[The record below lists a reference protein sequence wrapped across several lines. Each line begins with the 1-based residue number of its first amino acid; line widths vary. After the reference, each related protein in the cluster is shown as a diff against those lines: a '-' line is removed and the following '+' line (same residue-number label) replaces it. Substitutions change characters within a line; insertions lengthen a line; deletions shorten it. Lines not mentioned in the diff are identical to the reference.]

1 MLTMP
6 VATCSVLVASRMGST
21 QASSAGGEPPT
32 QTAPYPRDSIS
43 LACSGVTPRPN
54 DPNRPRLGLLAAE
67 SVMKSPT
74 GGAATLFRGGFI
86 HDGRHFQRQQHDEAR
101 IAGHGFHSQV
111 PTMIFDDDVP

>member
-43 LACSGVTPRPN
+43 LACWGVTPRPN
-54 DPNRPRLGLLAAE
+54 DPNRPRLGLPAAE
-67 SVMKSPT
+67 SVMLSPT
-74 GGAATLFRGGFI
+74 GGVGALFRQRDIDGG
-86 HDGRHFQRQQHDEAR
+86 RYLQRQQHDEPR
-101 IAGHGFHSQV
+101 IARHGFHPQIAA
-111 PTMIFDDDVP
+111 MFLDDDVE